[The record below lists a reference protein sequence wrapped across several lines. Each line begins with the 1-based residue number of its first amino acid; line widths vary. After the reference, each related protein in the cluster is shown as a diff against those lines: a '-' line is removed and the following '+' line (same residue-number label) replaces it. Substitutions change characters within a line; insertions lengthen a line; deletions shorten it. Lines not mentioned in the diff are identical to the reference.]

1 MDEVDRAPPRLLYAP
16 CLLVAGYALAV
27 IASPNVAAADV
38 AWLAWHY
45 LLRNSIIFVAVAGIA
60 AAVLLGSAALRPER
74 RAAIAADISAFGRG
88 RPLAERWASVLVPHL
103 YLALLLAAFS
113 SFKQRVLPAAGFN
126 LDPAFAEL
134 DRLLFLGA
142 DPWRVTHALVPA
154 DFGTWL
160 IDLVYMLWFVPMILL
175 VLLSW
180 LAPARIQARYLMA
193 FALAWLVGGT
203 LLAYLLPGGG
213 PCYAATLH
221 GDPAFAPL
229 MDRLSGQGERLAAD
243 GWGPLKA
250 LIGQEGLLTAYR
262 DRTFILAG
270 GISAMPSLHV
280 ALAAL
285 FACAGFAFHRA
296 AGWAFAGF
304 AFLIWFGSVHL
315 GWHYAV
321 DGLGGAA
328 LAVLL
333 WKIAGQWAAQ
343 SQAPKS
349 VTVVAAGAV
358 PAA

>member
-1 MDEVDRAPPRLLYAP
+1 MDQADRASPRLVYAP
-16 CLLVAGYALAV
+16 CLLVAGYAVAV
-27 IASPNVAAADV
+27 IASPAVAAGDV
-38 AWLAWHY
+38 AWLSWHY
-45 LLRNSIIFVAVAGIA
+45 LLRNSIIFAAVAGIA
-60 AAVLLGSAALRPER
+60 AAVLLGSAAMRPER
-74 RAAIAADISAFGRG
+74 RSALAADIAAFRGG
-88 RPLAERWASVLVPHL
+88 RPAAERWASVLLPHL

-113 SFKQRVLPAAGFN
+113 SFKQRVLPSAGFG
-126 LDPAFAEL
+126 LDSAFAEL

-142 DPWRVTHALVPA
+142 DPWRATHALVPGA
-154 DFGTWL
+154 FGTWL
-160 IDLVYMLWFVPMILL
+160 IDLAYMLWFVPMILI

-180 LAPARIQARYLMA
+180 LAPARLQARYLMA
-193 FALAWLVGGT
+193 FALAWIVGGT
-203 LLAYLLPGGG
+203 LLAWLLPGGG

-221 GDPAFAPL
+221 GDPDFAPL
-229 MDRLSGQGERLAAD
+229 MERLAGQSERLAAE

-250 LIGQEGLLTAYR
+250 LLGQEGLLTAYQG
-262 DRTFILAG
+262 RTFILAG

-304 AFLIWFGSVHL
+304 AFAIWFGSVHL

-333 WKIAGQWAAQ
+333 WKVAGLWAVQ
-343 SQAPKS
+343 SSAPK
-349 VTVVAAGAV
+349 TVGIPAAAV
-358 PAA
+358 PAG